1 MKKTIDQI
9 LTEKSE
15 KEARAQLQ
23 PWKEKMEALFLEA
36 DLLVKPPKTAQYF
49 PSTYIRDVDIAY
61 PGTVSTLRLAVKNQ
75 EPVTLPA
82 SQTLNRL
89 FEAAVKIKAE
99 HLLAQHQEKL
109 AQHYD
114 ELPKEL

>member
-1 MKKTIDQI
+1 LIVLDLIFWRSYSSYIEGLDQEKMKKTIDQI

-15 KEARAQLQ
+15 KEAREQLQ

-61 PGTVSTLRLAVKNQ
+61 PGTMPTLRSAVKTQ
-75 EPVTLPA
+75 E
-82 SQTLNRL
+82 
-89 FEAAVKIKAE
+89 IKMR
-99 HLLAQHQEKL
+99 KL
-109 AQHYD
+109 GQGFS
-114 ELPKEL
+114 PG